1 MTKPEGLPEY
11 HAPSPYNY
19 TEGTSALPETPK
31 CEPAAKL
38 DYRQVYRLE
47 ACRYNAVTLG
57 ILFDVYL
64 WLHNFF
70 PPKVRAK
77 KIPISHDK
85 NMALFPVTKT
95 LYYLENVFN
104 S

>member
-11 HAPSPYNY
+11 HASSSYNY
-19 TEGTSALPETPK
+19 IEATSALLETPK

-38 DYRQVYRLE
+38 DYRQAYRLE
-47 ACRYNAVTLG
+47 ACRYNAITLG

-70 PPKVRAK
+70 SPKVRAK
-77 KIPISHDK
+77 KV
-85 NMALFPVTKT
+85 LFHMTKT
-95 LYYLENVFN
+95 WHYFP
-104 S
+104 